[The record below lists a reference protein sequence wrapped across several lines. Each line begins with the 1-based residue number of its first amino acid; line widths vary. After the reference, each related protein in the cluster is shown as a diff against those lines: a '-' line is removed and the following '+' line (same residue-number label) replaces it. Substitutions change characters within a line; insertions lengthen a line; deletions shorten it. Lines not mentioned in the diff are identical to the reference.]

1 LTFRTPLASSNR
13 LRHFFNAQATN
24 NNNNNKRRS
33 ARSFET
39 EVTEENLAS
48 RASKSRESSR
58 PKNDDDD
65 VKKEKQIQS
74 FFFFVP
80 GRSEIHAS
88 RETKD
93 NKQTKIVV
101 TPKHIHHRALERA
114 LLPTGRGGPLAV
126 LWIWI
131 FATCACACLLVAF
144 TFLEKNG
151 TKERDF
157 RGLMKKNSAKGLSDD
172 ADCSYEK
179 IDFQSVKNRVVEKI
193 ETATVERVPFSHVF
207 VKGIFSERVY
217 ACVLRHL
224 ANKDTEEN
232 LTYAPMANWPGR
244 NSIPLIDKFGKVKA
258 KEPSFWGHLSRALG
272 SDEVKSAYVR
282 KFGATMERRF
292 GGVKVERVLQNV
304 RLNHRLDLTRDTS
317 GYSIP
322 PHTDTNE
329 KAVSILYYLAFPETS
344 NTSVGTRMYASKNKR
359 DDGIRYPPRGSTST
373 PSKNFNNDFEEVE
386 SIPFVPNVVFAF
398 APCWSSWHGVENI
411 GNGERDTIQG
421 FVTIEEL
428 VGEGHFDKYGS
439 QKPCVA

>member
-1 LTFRTPLASSNR
+1 MTYSC
-13 LRHFFNAQATN
+13 
-24 NNNNNKRRS
+24 
-33 ARSFET
+33 
-39 EVTEENLAS
+39 V
-48 RASKSRESSR
+48 
-58 PKNDDDD
+58 
-65 VKKEKQIQS
+65 
-74 FFFFVP
+74 
-80 GRSEIHAS
+80 
-88 RETKD
+88 
-93 NKQTKIVV
+93 
-101 TPKHIHHRALERA
+101 
-114 LLPTGRGGPLAV
+114 
-126 LWIWI
+126 
-131 FATCACACLLVAF
+131 CLLVAF
-144 TFLEKNG
+144 TFLQKNG
-151 TKERDF
+151 TERVVK
-157 RGLMKKNSAKGLSDD
+157 GLMKKRAKGLSDD
-172 ADCSYEK
+172 SDCSYEK
-179 IDFQSVKNRVVEKI
+179 IDFQSVKKRVVEKI
-193 ETATVERVPFSHVF
+193 ETATVGRVPFSHVF

-224 ANKDTEEN
+224 AKNDTEEN
-232 LTYAPMANWPGR
+232 LTYIPMANWPGR
-244 NSIPLIDKFGKVKA
+244 NSIPRIDKFGKVKA

-359 DDGIRYPPRGSTST
+359 DDGIRYPRVGSTST

>member
-1 LTFRTPLASSNR
+1 MILCTPCVDTFSCSKERLAFKARVLLTFRTPLASSNR
-13 LRHFFNAQATN
+13 LRHFFNAQATNNN

-58 PKNDDDD
+58 PKNDEDD

-74 FFFFVP
+74 P
-80 GRSEIHAS
+80 

-144 TFLEKNG
+144 TFLEKNDG
-151 TKERDF
+151 TERDF
-157 RGLMKKNSAKGLSDD
+157 IGLMKKNSAKGLSDD

-359 DDGIRYPPRGSTST
+359 DDGIRYPPV
-373 PSKNFNNDFEEVE
+373 EVLQRRLKI
-386 SIPFVPNVVFAF
+386 SI
-398 APCWSSWHGVENI
+398 
-411 GNGERDTIQG
+411 TILRKWRASHSYQ
-421 FVTIEEL
+421 T
-428 VGEGHFDKYGS
+428 
-439 QKPCVA
+439 

>member
-1 LTFRTPLASSNR
+1 M
-13 LRHFFNAQATN
+13 
-24 NNNNNKRRS
+24 
-33 ARSFET
+33 
-39 EVTEENLAS
+39 
-48 RASKSRESSR
+48 
-58 PKNDDDD
+58 PKY
-65 VKKEKQIQS
+65 
-74 FFFFVP
+74 F
-80 GRSEIHAS
+80 
-88 RETKD
+88 
-93 NKQTKIVV
+93 
-101 TPKHIHHRALERA
+101 HHRMLDRV
-114 LLPTGRGGPLAV
+114 PTRGPLAV

-131 FATCACACLLVAF
+131 FVSCSCVLLVTFA
-144 TFLEKNG
+144 FLEKNG
-151 TKERDF
+151 TERDF
-157 RGLMKKNSAKGLSDD
+157 FNTGLMKKSAKGLSDS
-172 ADCSYEK
+172 DCSYEK
-179 IDFQSVKNRVVEKI
+179 IDFQSVKKRVVEKI
-193 ETATVERVPFSHVF
+193 ETATVKRVPFSHVF
-207 VKGIFSERVY
+207 VEGIFSERVY

-224 ANKDTEEN
+224 ANNDTEEN
-232 LTYAPMANWPGR
+232 LTYVPMENWPGR

-329 KAVSILYYLAFPETS
+329 KAVSILCYLAFPETS
-344 NTSVGTRMYASKNKR
+344 NTSVGTRMFASKNKR
-359 DDGIRYPPRGSTST
+359 DDGIRYPRGSTST

-428 VGEGHFDKYGS
+428 IGEGHFDKYGS

>member
-1 LTFRTPLASSNR
+1 
-13 LRHFFNAQATN
+13 
-24 NNNNNKRRS
+24 
-33 ARSFET
+33 
-39 EVTEENLAS
+39 
-48 RASKSRESSR
+48 
-58 PKNDDDD
+58 
-65 VKKEKQIQS
+65 
-74 FFFFVP
+74 
-80 GRSEIHAS
+80 
-88 RETKD
+88 
-93 NKQTKIVV
+93 
-101 TPKHIHHRALERA
+101 
-114 LLPTGRGGPLAV
+114 
-126 LWIWI
+126 
-131 FATCACACLLVAF
+131 
-144 TFLEKNG
+144 
-151 TKERDF
+151 
-157 RGLMKKNSAKGLSDD
+157 MKKSAKGLSDS
-172 ADCSYEK
+172 DCSYEK
-179 IDFQSVKNRVVEKI
+179 IDFQSVKKRVVEKI
-193 ETATVERVPFSHVF
+193 ETATVKRVPFSHVF
-207 VKGIFSERVY
+207 VEGIFSERVY

-224 ANKDTEEN
+224 ANNDTEEN
-232 LTYAPMANWPGR
+232 LTY
-244 NSIPLIDKFGKVKA
+244 VKA

-329 KAVSILYYLAFPETS
+329 KAVSILCYLAFPETS

-359 DDGIRYPPRGSTST
+359 DDGIRYPRGSTST

-428 VGEGHFDKYGS
+428 IGEGHFDKYGS